1 MIEKRVN
8 LYRKGKRIPYLK
20 GKTIILLDDGAAT
33 GATMKAAIS
42 TLNVEGIEKL
52 IVALP
57 VAPPETAEE
66 LRQMADELICL
77 ETPDDFM
84 AVGSYY
90 LDFTQVT
97 DKDVVK
103 ILERSNE
110 RWKLEK
116 HANNRSSKY
125 P

>member
-1 MIEKRVN
+1 
-8 LYRKGKRIPYLK
+8 
-20 GKTIILLDDGAAT
+20 
-33 GATMKAAIS
+33 
-42 TLNVEGIEKL
+42 
-52 IVALP
+52 
-57 VAPPETAEE
+57 
-66 LRQMADELICL
+66 MADELICL

-110 RWKLEK
+110 RWELEK
-116 HANNRSSKY
+116 HANNRSSES